1 MAGYKDILSGT
12 IRSLGD
18 KVKEVSEAGGVK
30 EIYSRGAERA
40 KSYARAA
47 KLSLDI
53 NGETEE
59 LRKVYTEIGKL
70 FFEQNETA
78 PGPLYEG
85 LFARAGE
92 LRASLR
98 SMEEEIRALREDF
111 EAAQAEK
118 NGEIEVEIGNF
129 EDVVNATET
138 DGRGE

>member
-1 MAGYKDILSGT
+1 MASYKDIINGT
-12 IRSLGD
+12 LQSLAD
-18 KVKEVSEAGGVK
+18 KMKEVGETSGVK
-30 EIYSRGAERA
+30 DLYSRGAERA
-40 KSYARAA
+40 KGYARVA
-47 KLSLDI
+47 KLSLAV
-53 NGETEE
+53 NGEAEE

-70 FFEQNETA
+70 FFEQTETA

-98 SMEEEIRALREDF
+98 SMEEEIRARREEF